1 MVASSLYEVHIWDF
15 AVSLLYMT
23 LSLQETQLRLAYIGN
38 ILPDNDTVTKLPAQS
53 QAPGVTFGSLDG

>member
-1 MVASSLYEVHIWDF
+1 
-15 AVSLLYMT
+15 MT